1 MKWQHALCAA
11 LAPLG
16 SSVGVSTG
24 EIRKYYRE
32 QIAALVYGA
41 MER

>member
-1 MKWQHALCAA
+1 MT
-11 LAPLG
+11 
-16 SSVGVSTG
+16 VVVMGVSPG

-41 MER
+41 MVR